1 MTSFLVAAIHL
12 LSLVLGVTAL
22 VRRAAA
28 IEVVRTTRDEAQLG
42 RVFFWDNVYG
52 GVAVVWLGS
61 GVYRAFGGLEKGAA
75 YYLGNHVFW
84 LKMLALV
91 ALLGAE
97 AFIAVRLVRYRI
109 EKSKKQP
116 LDWKPL
122 DGLSRLHRVEWA
134 LILVMVVS
142 AVFMARGVGTV
153 PKKKSLEAAPAAV
166 SAEELR
172 LGAKIYRNHCASC
185 HQADGRGFGGK
196 VAANFIDDPT
206 RLAKSD
212 EALLESIAHG
222 VPNTA
227 MIGFEG
233 RLEINE
239 RRAVLGYV
247 RESFGK
253 K

>member
-1 MTSFLVAAIHL
+1 MTSSIVAAIHV

-28 IEVVRTTRDEAQLG
+28 IEVVRSTRDEAQLS
-42 RVFFWDNVYG
+42 RVFLWDNVYG

-61 GVYRAFGGLEKGAA
+61 GLYRAFGGLEKGAA

-91 ALLGAE
+91 VLLAAE

-109 EKSKKQP
+109 ERSKKQP
-116 LDWKPL
+116 LDLTPL
-122 DGLSRLHRVEWA
+122 EALLRLHRVEWA
-134 LILVMVVS
+134 LVLVIVIS
-142 AVFMARGVGTV
+142 AVFMARGIGFG
-153 PKKKSLEAAPAAV
+153 PKKNARSTPSSV
-166 SAEELR
+166 SAEELK
-172 LGAKIYRNHCASC
+172 LGSKIYRAHCASC
-185 HQADGRGFGGK
+185 HQADGRGLGGK
-196 VAANFIDDPT
+196 VAANFVDDPT

-212 EALLESIAHG
+212 EVLLESIAHG

-233 RLEINE
+233 RLDAEE
-239 RRAVLGYV
+239 RKAVLGYV
-247 RESFGK
+247 RDSFSK